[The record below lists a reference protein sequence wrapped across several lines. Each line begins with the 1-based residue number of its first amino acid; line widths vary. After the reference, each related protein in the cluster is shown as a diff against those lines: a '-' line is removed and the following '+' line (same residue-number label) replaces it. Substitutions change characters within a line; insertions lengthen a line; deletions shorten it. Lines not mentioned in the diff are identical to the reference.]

1 MQRGAKC
8 LKTKRITLTGRL
20 KLFKKGLAE
29 KITQKII
36 DKSQTARIHG
46 SWVNSKMSLGA
57 AVTWWN
63 ISLFPK
69 MPVFQLLLLF
79 CTLVV
84 YRWWHHQIGDCF
96 LHTLALCLKELY
108 IHILLPANESSHS
121 CFTSCCRAA
130 WDSRP
135 GRGSFVFMTRSEWR
149 QRGDKYLSCTRAG
162 LNCVCVWSQRV
173 KTESTYLTPWLF
185 CPALLSKQAVTWR
198 SALRPRG
205 SWSWL

>member
-46 SWVNSKMSLGA
+46 SWVSSKMSLGA

-96 LHTLALCLKELY
+96 LLRFVLKNY
-108 IHILLPANESSHS
+108 IFIS
-121 CFTSCCRAA
+121 CYQQMKVATAA
-130 WDSRP
+130 SP
-135 GRGSFVFMTRSEWR
+135 VA
-149 QRGDKYLSCTRAG
+149 AG
-162 LNCVCVWSQRV
+162 LLEIADRGGALSYSWRGVSDVNEVISI
-173 KTESTYLTPWLF
+173 
-185 CPALLSKQAVTWR
+185 CPAPGPVWTVSVCEV
-198 SALRPRG
+198 RG
-205 SWSWL
+205 